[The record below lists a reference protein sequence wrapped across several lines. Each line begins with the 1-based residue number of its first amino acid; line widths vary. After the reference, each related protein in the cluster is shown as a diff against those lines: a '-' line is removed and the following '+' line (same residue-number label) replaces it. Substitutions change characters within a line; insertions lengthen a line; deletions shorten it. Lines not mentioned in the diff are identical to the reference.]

1 MDNKL
6 LSVKEMIKDA
16 CENTGLDFDRLWCGE
31 NSQSFSLSAVMTEDQ
46 IRQADIHPE
55 TKQARKAQWELMSI
69 IFQKYM
75 DSYPANAVFKQKLY
89 EDLMNCLQYVLDVYA
104 LVSSDKLKTALSKAN
119 SDAAEWKRQFREK
132 QTEAERAEAERAER
146 EKAVEDELRTLR
158 RDKTVSGYQ
167 AQCLALGYTQEL
179 ALRAAEAMA
188 DNDAAAIMACQQEFL
203 DAKQKELTEQTAQ
216 ILWLTAY

>member
-1 MDNKL
+1 MRIDTAKIEGYAEMSAEDKL
-6 LSVKEMIKDA
+6 KALEEFEFEAPAPKD
-16 CENTGLDFDRLWCGE
+16 
-31 NSQSFSLSAVMTEDQ
+31 
-46 IRQADIHPE
+46 
-55 TKQARKAQWELMSI
+55 
-69 IFQKYM
+69 
-75 DSYPANAVFKQKLY
+75 
-89 EDLMNCLQYVLDVYA
+89 
-104 LVSSDKLKTALSKAN
+104 SSDEVNKLKTALSKAN

-203 DAKQKELTEQTAQ
+203 DAKQKELEAAALNKQRKAWGLPPVKT
-216 ILWLTAY
+216 I

>member
-1 MDNKL
+1 MRIDTAKIEGYAEMSAEDKL
-6 LSVKEMIKDA
+6 KALEEFEFEAPAPKESTD
-16 CENTGLDFDRLWCGE
+16 EVN
-31 NSQSFSLSAVMTEDQ
+31 
-46 IRQADIHPE
+46 
-55 TKQARKAQWELMSI
+55 
-69 IFQKYM
+69 
-75 DSYPANAVFKQKLY
+75 
-89 EDLMNCLQYVLDVYA
+89 
-104 LVSSDKLKTALSKAN
+104 KLKTALSKAN

-203 DAKQKELTEQTAQ
+203 DAKQKELEAAALNKQPTLTTGSPPTAQ
-216 ILWLTAY
+216 GADLEALNKQRRYFGLPPIKQ